1 MDNTNAKVSQVK
13 NVCEYCQS
21 LPAKLKRSKNGFKT
35 CLECFYF
42 HFEEEI
48 HNTVI
53 SEGLFV
59 PDDHILLAISGG
71 KDSTVLLHVMTTLKA
86 RHNYPVTFELLAI
99 DEGIKGYRDDSLTTV
114 MKNSETYSLP
124 LKIIS
129 YKELYGMTMDEVV
142 AKTGVRCSCTYC
154 GVFRRRALD
163 VGLVRLKG
171 NRLYTGHNADDIAET
186 VLMNILRGDAF
197 RLVSCTEAQSGNKGD
212 LIRCKPFKFAYEK
225 EIVLYA
231 HYKKL
236 DYFST
241 ECTYAKEAYRGHLKE
256 LIKKL
261 VLLRPGIIEEM
272 IRDAQ
277 KLELKQGVSV
287 PTKMACKSCGAL
299 SSNAVCKVCLFKEQ
313 LGSIGNTDNCCK
325 GAKLAFEVD
334 GEGHN

>member
-1 MDNTNAKVSQVK
+1 MESTSTKVSQAK
-13 NVCEYCQS
+13 NICEYCQKS
-21 LPAKLKRSKNGFKT
+21 PAKLKRSKNGFKS
-35 CLECFYF
+35 CLDCFYF

-48 HNTVI
+48 HQTII
-53 SEGLFV
+53 SEKLFM
-59 PDDHILLAISGG
+59 PNDHILLAISGG
-71 KDSTVLLHVMTTLKA
+71 KDSTVLLHTMTTLKA
-86 RHNYPVTFELLAI
+86 RHNYPITLELLAI

-129 YKELYGMTMDEVV
+129 YKELYGLTMDEVV

-186 VLMNILRGDAF
+186 VLMNMLRGDAF
-197 RLVSCTEAQSGNKGD
+197 RLVSCTEAQSGDKGD
-212 LIRCKPFKFAYEK
+212 LVRCKPFKFAYEK

-277 KLELKQGVSV
+277 KLKLKEGVSV
-287 PTKMACKSCGAL
+287 PTKMICKSCGSL
-299 SSNAVCKVCLFKEQ
+299 SSNEVCKVCLFKEQ
-313 LGSIGNTDNCCK
+313 LGSIGNNDCCK
-325 GAKLAFEVD
+325 SKKLAFEMD
-334 GEGHN
+334 GDGDS